1 LKETPLKDSPMKL
14 SYPIE
19 QFLRKASNDN
29 RLLPSH
35 ISLFT
40 SMFYY
45 SPGDVPDTFFK
56 VSRKKLMRFS
66 RIKSVATY
74 HKCIRELVEYNYI
87 QYRPSYDPYLASMVS
102 LFTNPPTA

>member
-1 LKETPLKDSPMKL
+1 MKL

-45 SPGDVPDTFFK
+45 SPGDVPDSFFN

-74 HKCIRELVEYNYI
+74 HKCIRELVAYGYI
-87 QYRPSYDPYLASMVS
+87 IYQPSYDPYRASMVS
-102 LFTNPPTA
+102 LTTNK